1 MHINEPNLKK
11 IVKVSFMEHNSA
23 CQGWIPLFNPQ
34 YPRVY
39 PSLFLLEICPYHLDK
54 SSRACSKCHVTVI

>member
-1 MHINEPNLKK
+1 MNINELNLKKK

-34 YPRVY
+34 YPRVKVI
-39 PSLFLLEICPYHLDK
+39 SLCLIHSIRAYVLLSFYLKYVRI
-54 SSRACSKCHVTVI
+54 I